1 MMKKLALA
9 AGLWAA
15 GTLLVLAAP
24 AHATLI
30 GDSVTVRIVV
40 PNQGPF
46 DQSSSTTVT
55 ADASDAFELT
65 DVQSGRTF
73 GVDPFDAGL
82 VVTLL
87 NQGFVFGNS
96 SALATVI
103 EFSDLQW
110 QGTPGRVTGASI
122 IEGFALNFGLLT
134 DITFTDSSVRVALSR
149 NGATSWNVGEVL
161 TINLETAHDLPE
173 PASLALFGLGLLG
186 LGVAVRRREQRR

>member
-1 MMKKLALA
+1 MIKKLAFA
-9 AGLWAA
+9 ASLWAA

-24 AHATLI
+24 AQATLI
-30 GDSVTVRIVV
+30 GDDVTVRIVV

-110 QGTPGRVTGASI
+110 QGTPRRVTGASI
-122 IEGFALNFGLLT
+122 IEDFALNFGLLT

-186 LGVAVRRREQRR
+186 LGIAVRRRRQPR